1 MTALSARKG
10 KALAQEYQRL
20 LSIELGG
27 PIHAEH
33 LGPVIEISGNNLP
46 VHPQHPQ
53 ALRGWDLLDRKKVAH
68 VREYTANRGC
78 VGQWVAY
85 DPHYE
90 RRTP

>member
-1 MTALSARKG
+1 MSELKG

-33 LGPVIEISGNNLP
+33 LGPVIEISGSSLP
-46 VHPQHPQ
+46 VHPQHPHPSTV
-53 ALRGWDLLDRKKVAH
+53 GWTLGDRKKVAH
-68 VREYTANRGC
+68 VKEYVANRGC

-85 DPHYE
+85 DPHHE
-90 RRTP
+90 RKTA